1 MSLASGVVTSL
12 QRSHALL
19 GAMSAADPPP
29 GPHALAA
36 LAWRPAVGTMLLGLQ
51 LHVESQQLRTW
62 QGVSGDSEGRA
73 P

>member
-62 QGVSGDSEGRA
+62 QGVSGDSEG
-73 P
+73 